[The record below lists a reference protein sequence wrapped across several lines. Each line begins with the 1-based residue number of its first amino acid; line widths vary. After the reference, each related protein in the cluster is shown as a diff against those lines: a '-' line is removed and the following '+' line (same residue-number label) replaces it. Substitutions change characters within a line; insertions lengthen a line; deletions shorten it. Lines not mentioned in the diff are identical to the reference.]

1 MSTSADAVR
10 RWRMCSAPSARY
22 RPREK
27 IRHTRPI
34 PRTPGT
40 VSSAASALRDQR
52 VDEAARPLVMRVQEP
67 RRLCAGEH
75 AAVQTDERD
84 PLGLASRPTERLERR
99 FSSRQ
104 MRDHLGGSVTR
115 ARSAWR

>member
-22 RPREK
+22 RP
-27 IRHTRPI
+27 
-34 PRTPGT
+34 PGEDPAH
-40 VSSAASALRDQR
+40 AADPPDAGHGLLRYQAMRDQR
-52 VDEAARPLVMRVQEP
+52 VDEAARPFVMRVQEP

-75 AAVQTDERD
+75 AAVETRQGD
-84 PLGLASRPTERLERR
+84 PFGLAARPPERLERPL
-99 FSSRQ
+99 SPGE
-104 MRDHLGGSVTR
+104 MGDHRGASVTR